1 MDRDPRLT
9 NRGYDPPRDADSNAA
24 VTTLAPAGPRWWRG
38 LGGLTRSGSAVEALA
53 WAFYDFAN
61 TIFSFAIV
69 SFAMSLWAISF
80 LGEGAGTFWFTAA
93 VSVSVLLNAIV
104 SPVLGAMSDRVGRRK
119 PFLAVFTALCIG
131 GTAVIGLVDIRLGLI
146 AFAIANFA
154 YQAAL
159 IYYDAL
165 LPDVARPIARGRLS
179 GIGVALGYCGTLLV
193 GVLLLAGLSTDADGS
208 STSATFVL
216 VAGLF
221 LVFAGPL
228 FLLVRERERDGTRFS
243 AGDAL
248 RSFGQLA
255 QTVRNAREAPGLLR
269 FIVARFF
276 YTDPVN
282 TAIAVMGA
290 FAVHAVGFTEGQA
303 LQVLLI
309 LTVVAVIA
317 SFGWGVLSDRWG
329 PRRTL
334 FAVLGTWA
342 IGLIILTFFLSAI
355 PFLFAGALLGAGLGG
370 VGVVDRLMLLR
381 LSPPERVG
389 EMFGLYGLVGK
400 FSAVVGPLAY
410 GIIVATLLDS
420 LGRGAYQVAIASLFV
435 LLLVGVWILRGV
447 PEGRPEN
454 EEAAAEMLVEGMG
467 R

>member
-1 MDRDPRLT
+1 MTALVP
-9 NRGYDPPRDADSNAA
+9 AA
-24 VTTLAPAGPRWWRG
+24 WWRG
-38 LGGLTRSGSAVEALA
+38 LGGLTRSGSSIEALA
-53 WAFYDFAN
+53 WALYDFAN

-69 SFAMSLWAISF
+69 SFAMSLWTIRF
-80 LGEGAGTFWFTAA
+80 LGEGPGTFWFTAA

-104 SPVLGAMSDRVGRRK
+104 SPVLGAMSDRIGRRK
-119 PFLAVFTALCIG
+119 PFLAVFTAVCLLGTLAIG
-131 GTAVIGLVDIRLGLI
+131 FLDVRLGLV

-193 GVLLLAGLSTDADGS
+193 GVLLLAGISTDAEGS
-208 STSATFVL
+208 STPGTFAL

-221 LVFAGPL
+221 LLFAAPL
-228 FLLVRERERDGTRFS
+228 FLLVRERSR
-243 AGDAL
+243 AGEPLHATDVT

-255 QTVRNAREAPGLLR
+255 QTVRHARESPGLLR

-276 YTDPVN
+276 YSDPVN
-282 TAIAVMGA
+282 TAIVVMSA
-290 FAVHAVGFTEGQA
+290 FAVHAVGFSEGQA

-317 SFGWGVLSDRWG
+317 SLGWGVLADRWG

-334 FAVLGTWA
+334 FAVLATWA
-342 IGLIILTFFLSAI
+342 IGLAIITAFLAPI
-355 PFLFAGALLGAGLGG
+355 PFLAAGALLGAGLGG

-381 LSPPERVG
+381 LAPDDRVG

-400 FSAVVGPLAY
+400 FSAVIGPIIY
-410 GIIVATLLDS
+410 GIIVATLLGS
-420 LGRGAYQVAIASLFV
+420 LDRDAYRIAIASLFV
-435 LLLVGVWILRGV
+435 LLLVGVLILRGV
-447 PEGRPEN
+447 PEGHPEA
-454 EEAAAEMLVEGMG
+454 EEMD

>member
-1 MDRDPRLT
+1 MT
-9 NRGYDPPRDADSNAA
+9 
-24 VTTLAPAGPRWWRG
+24 VLAPAAWWRG
-38 LGGLTRSGSAVEALA
+38 LGGLTRSGSSIEALA
-53 WAFYDFAN
+53 WASYDFAN

-69 SFAMSLWAISF
+69 SFAMSLWTIRF
-80 LGEGAGTFWFTAA
+80 LGEGPGTFWFTAA

-119 PFLAVFTALCIG
+119 PFLAAFTALCIG
-131 GTAVIGLVDIRLGLI
+131 GTIVIGLVDIRLGLV

-165 LPDVARPIARGRLS
+165 LPDVARPMARGRLS

-193 GVLLLAGLSTDADGS
+193 GVLLLAGISTDADGE
-208 STSATFVL
+208 STPATFAL

-221 LVFAGPL
+221 LIFAGPL
-228 FLLVRERERDGTRFS
+228 FLLVRERERGGRPFS
-243 AGDAL
+243 AADAIG
-248 RSFGQLA
+248 SFGQLA
-255 QTVRNAREAPGLLR
+255 QTVSHARESPGLLR
-269 FIVARFF
+269 FILARFF
-276 YTDPVN
+276 YSDPVN
-282 TAIAVMGA
+282 TAIAVMSS
-290 FAVHAVGFTEGQA
+290 FAVFAVGFTEGQA
-303 LQVLLI
+303 LQVLLV

-317 SFGWGVLSDRWG
+317 SFGWGILADRWG

-334 FAVLGTWA
+334 FAVLATWA
-342 IGLIILTFFLSAI
+342 VGLAILTLFLSTV

-381 LSPPERVG
+381 LAPPERIG

-400 FSAVVGPLAY
+400 FSAVVGPIIY
-410 GIIVATLLDS
+410 GAIVATLLGS
-420 LGRGAYQVAIASLFV
+420 LDRGAYQVAIASLFV
-435 LLLVGVWILRGV
+435 LLLVGVAILRGV
-447 PEGRPEN
+447 PEGDQHN
-454 EEAAAEMLVEGMG
+454 EEVAMDALAKGIA

>member
-1 MDRDPRLT
+1 MTVL
-9 NRGYDPPRDADSNAA
+9 
-24 VTTLAPAGPRWWRG
+24 VPATWWRG
-38 LGGLTRSGSAVEALA
+38 LGGLTRSGSSVEALA

-69 SFAMSLWAISF
+69 SFAMSLWTIRF
-80 LGEGAGTFWFTAA
+80 LGEGPGTFWFTAA

-119 PFLAVFTALCIG
+119 PFLAAFTILCIV
-131 GTAVIGLVDIRLGLI
+131 GTAVIGLVDIRLGLV

-193 GVLLLAGLSTDADGS
+193 GVILLVGITVEDDRSTP
-208 STSATFVL
+208 ATFAL

-228 FLLVRERERDGTRFS
+228 FLLVRERERGRTRFS
-243 AGDAL
+243 AADAV

-255 QTVRNAREAPGLLR
+255 KTVAHAREAPGLLR

-276 YTDPVN
+276 YSDPVN
-282 TAIAVMGA
+282 TAIAVMSS
-290 FAVHAVGFTEGQA
+290 FAVYAVGFTEGQA
-303 LQVLLI
+303 LQVLLV

-317 SFGWGVLSDRWG
+317 SFGWGFLADRWG

-334 FAVLGTWA
+334 FAVLSVWA
-342 IGLIILTFFLSAI
+342 VGLAILTLFLSTI

-381 LSPPERVG
+381 LTPPERVG

-400 FSAVVGPLAY
+400 FSAVVGPIVY
-410 GIIVATLLDS
+410 GAIVAVLLDG
-420 LGRGAYQVAIASLFV
+420 LDRGAYQVAIASLFV
-435 LLLVGVWILRGV
+435 LLLVGIAILRGV

-454 EEAAAEMLVEGMG
+454 EELAADALVEGMG

>member
-1 MDRDPRLT
+1 MT
-9 NRGYDPPRDADSNAA
+9 
-24 VTTLAPAGPRWWRG
+24 VLAPAGWWRG
-38 LGGLTRSGSAVEALA
+38 LGGLARSGSSVEALA
-53 WAFYDFAN
+53 WALYDFAN

-69 SFAMSLWAISF
+69 SFAMSLWTIRF
-80 LGEGAGTFWFTAA
+80 LDEGPGTFWFTAA

-119 PFLAVFTALCIG
+119 PFLAVFTGICII
-131 GTAVIGLVDIRLGLI
+131 GTVAIGLVDIRLGLI

-193 GVLLLAGLSTDADGS
+193 GVLLLAGISTDADGG
-208 STSATFVL
+208 STSATFAL

-221 LVFAGPL
+221 AVFAAPL
-228 FLLVRERERDGTRFS
+228 FLLVREAPRGGQRFS
-243 AGDAL
+243 ASHAV

-255 QTVRNAREAPGLLR
+255 QTIRHARESPGLLR

-282 TAIAVMGA
+282 TAIVVMSA
-290 FAVHAVGFTEGQA
+290 FAVNAVGFTEGQA
-303 LQVLLI
+303 LQVLLV

-317 SFGWGVLSDRWG
+317 SLGWGVLADRWG

-334 FAVLGTWA
+334 FTVLGTWA
-342 IGLIILTFFLSAI
+342 IGLIILTAFLAPI
-355 PFLFAGALLGAGLGG
+355 PFLVAGALLGAGLGG

-381 LSPPERVG
+381 LTPPARVG

-400 FSAVVGPLAY
+400 FSAVVGPLIY
-410 GIIVATLLDS
+410 GIIVATLLSVLD
-420 LGRGAYQVAIASLFV
+420 RGAYQVAIASLFV
-435 LLLVGVWILRGV
+435 LLLVGIGILRGV
-447 PEGRPEN
+447 PEGNSEN
-454 EEAAAEMLVEGMG
+454 EEAAMEALVEGMS

>member
-1 MDRDPRLT
+1 MT
-9 NRGYDPPRDADSNAA
+9 AQS
-24 VTTLAPAGPRWWRG
+24 PATWRRG
-38 LGGLTRSGSAVEALA
+38 LGGLTQSGSSLEALA

-69 SFAMSLWAISF
+69 SFAMSLWTIRF
-80 LGEGAGTFWFTAA
+80 LGEGPGTFWFTAA

-119 PFLAVFTALCIG
+119 PFLAVFTLLCIAC
-131 GTAVIGLVDIRLGLI
+131 TAVIGIVDIRLGLI
-146 AFAIANFA
+146 AFALANFA

-193 GVLLLAGLSTDADGS
+193 GVILLLGITVEDERSTP
-208 STSATFVL
+208 ATFAL

-221 LVFAGPL
+221 LVFAAPL
-228 FLLVRERERDGTRFS
+228 FLFVRERERGGTSFG
-243 AGDAL
+243 AADAA

-255 QTVRNAREAPGLLR
+255 TTVSHARESPGLLR

-276 YTDPVN
+276 YSDPVN
-282 TAIAVMGA
+282 TAIVVMSA
-290 FAVHAVGFTEGQA
+290 FAVNAVGFTEGQA
-303 LQVLLI
+303 LQVLLV

-317 SFGWGVLSDRWG
+317 SFGWGFLADRWG

-334 FAVLGTWA
+334 FVVLGTWA
-342 IGLIILTFFLSAI
+342 VGLAILTFFLSTV
-355 PFLFAGALLGAGLGG
+355 PFLIAGALLGAGLGG

-381 LSPPERVG
+381 LAPPERIG

-400 FSAVVGPLAY
+400 FSAVVGPIVY
-410 GIIVATLLDS
+410 GAIVASLLGS

-435 LLLVGVWILRGV
+435 LLVVGIWVLRGV
-447 PEGRPEN
+447 PEGEPEN
-454 EEAAAEMLVEGMG
+454 EEVAMDALVEGMA

>member
-1 MDRDPRLT
+1 MT
-9 NRGYDPPRDADSNAA
+9 
-24 VTTLAPAGPRWWRG
+24 VLAPATWWRG
-38 LGGLTRSGSAVEALA
+38 LGGLTRSGSSIQALA

-69 SFAMSLWAISF
+69 SFAMSLWTIRY
-80 LGEGAGTFWFTAA
+80 LGEASGTFWFTAA

-119 PFLAVFTALCIG
+119 PFLAFFTALCIV
-131 GTAVIGLVDIRLGLI
+131 GTLAIGVVDIRLGLI

-154 YQAAL
+154 FQAAL

-179 GIGVALGYCGTLLV
+179 GIGVAVGYCGTLLV
-193 GVLLLAGLSTDADGS
+193 GVLLLSGITTDPDGS
-208 STSATFVL
+208 STPATFAL

-228 FLLVRERERDGTRFS
+228 FLLVRERPRGGTAFS
-243 AGDAL
+243 AIDAA

-255 QTVRNAREAPGLLR
+255 ATVRHAREAPGLLR
-269 FIVARFF
+269 FIAARFF
-276 YTDPVN
+276 YSDPVN
-282 TAIAVMGA
+282 TTIAVMSA
-290 FAVHAVGFTEGQA
+290 FAVHAVGFTEGEA
-303 LQVLLI
+303 LQVLLV
-309 LTVVAVIA
+309 LTVVAVFA
-317 SFGWGVLSDRWG
+317 SFGWGILADRWG

-334 FAVLGTWA
+334 FAVLATWA
-342 IGLIILTFFLSAI
+342 IGLVMITGFLAPI
-355 PFLFAGALLGAGLGG
+355 PFLVAGALLGAGLGG

-381 LSPPERVG
+381 LTPTERVG

-400 FSAVVGPLAY
+400 FSAVVGPLIY
-410 GIIVATLLDS
+410 GVIVATLLPVLERD
-420 LGRGAYQVAIASLFV
+420 AYRVAIGSLFV
-435 LLLVGVWILRGV
+435 LLLVGIWLLRRV
-447 PEGRPEN
+447 PEGRPES
-454 EEAAAEMLVEGMG
+454 EHAGATALVEEMN